1 MEKTQINFKQERDFG
16 EIFNATFAFIGQ
28 EIKLLGKALL
38 YFVVPVLLIASIFM
52 VLMGMEQQKMMRGI
66 SNGDPSSL
74 GNPFAA
80 FGDMFFYIIIAML
93 VYAVAFT
100 MIKCTVYGYIKIYIE
115 KGKGE
120 FELNDIWNEIKR
132 NFFPVLGTSIVVGL
146 IVGLGFVFCLIPG
159 IYFGVSLSLIYII
172 LIFEGNGFGNAFSR
186 SFEIV
191 KQKWWLTLGLIIVV
205 YLMIYVISMLFSIP
219 GMIVGLKP
227 LFMNLKNLE
236 NLDNMEPFAFSTGY
250 YIFNAITYLVMYI
263 LMAIPALV
271 LSFHYF
277 SLVEMKDKPSLE
289 EKINQIETNE

>member
-1 MEKTQINFKQERDFG
+1 
-16 EIFNATFAFIGQ
+16 
-28 EIKLLGKALL
+28 
-38 YFVVPVLLIASIFM
+38 
-52 VLMGMEQQKMMRGI
+52 MGTEQQKMMQGMYD
-66 SNGDPSSL
+66 GDPSSL

-80 FGDMFFYIIIAML
+80 VGDMFFYIILAGLI
-93 VYAVAFT
+93 YAVAFT
-100 MIKCTVYGYIKIYIE
+100 MLKCTVYGYVKLYIE

-120 FELNDIWNEIKR
+120 FELNDIWNEVKR

-146 IVGLGFVFCLIPG
+146 VIGFGFVFCLIPG

-172 LIFEGNGFGNAFSR
+172 LIFEGEGFGNAFSR
-186 SFEIV
+186 SFEVV

-205 YLMIYVISMLFSIP
+205 YLMIYMISMLFSIP

-236 NLDNMEPFAFSTGY
+236 NMEPFAFSTGY
-250 YIFNAITYLVMYI
+250 YVFNAITYLVTYV

-277 SLVEMKDKPSLE
+277 SLVEMKDKPSLD
-289 EKINQIETNE
+289 EKIDQIETNE